1 MLEGMKAMKGY
12 LIDPY
17 VKLITHLVVGPEE
30 VKRLLGAEYD
40 DCELFDDGDH
50 IIVYDAGASEAMT
63 GGLYRFEGIFLAGR
77 AAVFGNCTETGNLI
91 DSSIAIEEVI
101 RRVEWGFAR
110 LPEGYRI
117 RLDCVS

>member
-63 GGLYRFEGIFLAGR
+63 GGCIGSKESSWRDERLFL
-77 AAVFGNCTETGNLI
+77 ETALKRET
-91 DSSIAIEEVI
+91 SSIAPSPSMRLSDGSSGVSPDCRKATE
-101 RRVEWGFAR
+101 FAS
-110 LPEGYRI
+110 I
-117 RLDCVS
+117 T